1 MKEEVALE
9 YSNFALRGCTL
20 KNTEF
25 VVGVVVYVGAD
36 TRIMRNSTQSRPK
49 KSDLEMQTGF

>member
-1 MKEEVALE
+1 LEEEVALD
-9 YSNFALRGCTL
+9 YSNFALRGCSL

-25 VVGVVVYVGAD
+25 IVGVAVYVGAD

-49 KSDLEMQTGF
+49 KSDLEM